1 MRPRRPAPGGRHRR
15 HPACAFR
22 RDRHDARRQRRVI
35 GLYGP
40 DAMGRWPGH
49 RVPRVLWS
57 RTLLRRSVNCETA
70 SKVAARRGDRLP
82 GTHAAGPEAPS
93 SGDIRF
99 ACAGRAGRASAP
111 ASRVG
116 SARRA
121 CAACAR
127 VICGAPSALARVCMR
142 SSVTSC
148 ARVAYRVRRAAGRR
162 CGRRRVACC
171 AESRPVASWQMT
183 GSNSD
188 CSARSAR
195 SLSNAA
201 TAQGSTPDRDSSA
214 LARPR
219 SSGTRAA
226 AITVACRSDGNRPSA
241 GWNGCRAAISRSLQT
256 HLICLA

>member
-70 SKVAARRGDRLP
+70 PKVAAHRGDRLP

-148 ARVAYRVRRAAGRR
+148 ARVAYRVRRAAGK
-162 CGRRRVACC
+162 AL
-171 AESRPVASWQMT
+171 RP
-183 GSNSD
+183 
-188 CSARSAR
+188 SARSMLRGISTSCFLADDR
-195 SLSNAA
+195 LELRLQCPVGEVLEQRGDRAGFHAGSGQLGVSPA
-201 TAQGSTPDRDSSA
+201 TVIRD
-214 LARPR
+214 PR
-219 SSGTRAA
+219 G
-226 AITVACRSDGNRPSA
+226 GHNRGMP
-241 GWNGCRAAISRSLQT
+241 I
-256 HLICLA
+256 